1 MCVGMFMVVLVL
13 LLIEIMHQKNIGP
26 SAEPSAESSAE
37 LSAERSAELSAEPI
51 FPGVSYDRV
60 NFQYFNKN

>member
-1 MCVGMFMVVLVL
+1 MFMVVLVL
-13 LLIEIMHQKNIGP
+13 LLIEIMDQKNIGLN
-26 SAEPSAESSAE
+26 AEPNGESSAE
-37 LSAERSAELSAEPI
+37 LNAERNAELNAEPI